1 MTVSEIQKTFKC
13 DLFHIIFIFI
23 VIMIYVRIC
32 VCGQILS
39 VLYTVY
45 WFSSSCELFKLQ
57 IIYFQRK
64 AHFSYH
70 ELIRKRK
77 HPRPTAVL
85 GFASSKKW
93 ESLANSIVQSYASI
107 TFDLHINSQVL
118 IDTGFRASP
127 AIVHGSVKEA
137 IFTLTPSC
145 HRARNPVLSWM
156 IVVFTRP

>member
-1 MTVSEIQKTFKC
+1 MWLISHLYIPCYNHICAYLCAWTDCVHPLHSLLIFEFLWIVQAPGNIFSKENSLFLSWINKKKKTSET
-13 DLFHIIFIFI
+13 H
-23 VIMIYVRIC
+23 
-32 VCGQILS
+32 CGSWLR
-39 VLYTVY
+39 L
-45 WFSSSCELFKLQ
+45 L
-57 IIYFQRK
+57 
-64 AHFSYH
+64 
-70 ELIRKRK
+70 
-77 HPRPTAVL
+77 
-85 GFASSKKW
+85 KKW